1 VRVYTVQRQGETAA
15 SIAAQPDMAQCPR
28 CGKDLVAANPWR
40 ASVRRPNGYLDFRD
54 PLVPGER
61 LWVPDKWSSGE
72 LDALP
77 KSYFDSLPDPTGLA
91 GVPMQSQAI
100 MLRPHPIVRYG
111 VGDVPAAPAP
121 SPLGQMLAKLPS
133 YWPFVGLAAGGVMA
147 LTGVALL
154 ASGRPAAATNPR
166 GKSPSFAVIKPV
178 YGARAVGDMKS
189 GERYVAKGLGE
200 VTSKRSLAWRGT
212 KAGAERIADEEGGR
226 VVEL

>member
-1 VRVYTVQRQGETAA
+1 VRVYIVQRQGETAA

-121 SPLGQMLAKLPS
+121 SLLGQMLAKLPS

-154 ASGRPAAATNPR
+154 ASGGRTVAAANPR
-166 GKSPSFAVIKPV
+166 KPGDHRYWVKLARMGRIPIWAPTIEKARRAAVAHA
-178 YGARAVGDMKS
+178 YAYRT
-189 GERYVAKGLGE
+189 E
-200 VTSKRSLAWRGT
+200 VESVEGPDDP
-212 KAGAERIADEEGGR
+212 AENPR
-226 VVEL
+226 VRRRR